1 MVLRYRLVCLAFIV
15 LNSNSGIFKMDADH
29 KDNVFE
35 AKYITVSVVL
45 DLHVFINLPNICILF
60 IIINISHS

>member
-1 MVLRYRLVCLAFIV
+1 V